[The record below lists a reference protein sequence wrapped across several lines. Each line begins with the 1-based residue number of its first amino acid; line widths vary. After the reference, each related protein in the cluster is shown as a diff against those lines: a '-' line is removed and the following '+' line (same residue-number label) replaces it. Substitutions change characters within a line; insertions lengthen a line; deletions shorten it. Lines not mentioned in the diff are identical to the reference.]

1 MTQMQVRIG
10 RVTTAR
16 NARIHLA
23 IDGRTCGASRRGRIG
38 YEVTRPDLA
47 DPANLCKRCF
57 RPARV
62 AVAEMTITTAHG
74 PAAERIRRMLATV
87 TEACKTPEQRAA
99 DADLIA
105 RITRTIELA
114 APVLALPLAERP
126 RTWADLRADYLRTHY
141 QPAA

>member
-1 MTQMQVRIG
+1 MTS
-10 RVTTAR
+10 TPK
-16 NARIHLA
+16 ARIHLA
-23 IDGRTCGASRRGRIG
+23 IDGRTCGASRRARISR
-38 YEVTRPDLA
+38 EVTRPDLA
-47 DPANLCKRCF
+47 DPGNLCKRCF
-57 RPARV
+57 KPARV
-62 AVAEMTITTAHG
+62 AAAETAITTAHG

-87 TEACKTPEQRAA
+87 TEACKSPEQRAA

-141 QPAA
+141 QPTAA